1 MAKREGLSDS
11 FETLTN
17 ATIFAMGSEG
27 GSGVFR
33 ADGSFCT
40 NSRGQLGPRRF
51 TPEPTAEQVS
61 LPRKTLAGR
70 HLYGGW
76 LRPHFGHFL
85 LETTS
90 RLWALDQLD
99 RKVDSVL
106 FVPFRGKGGRRAR
119 DRYRA
124 FIDLLTDG
132 VPASIINKPYTVDEL
147 IVLDPGFGHGPRVLG
162 SPAFRSFIRSR
173 IESKIAPEG
182 PEKIYISRTRLLDK
196 RGGVFGEERIEAL
209 MAENG
214 FEIYHPQQHTIP
226 DQLAVYRAA
235 REVVSLDGSALHLV
249 AFAAQPGVKV
259 GIIMRRHAPLVMG
272 LGRHLEAF
280 ADAKVHLIDGLRG
293 SWVDEGARRVDFRS
307 IGEVDLP
314 KVRDF
319 LASAGLI
326 ETRSKITDL
335 GRKEIEQIIAE
346 MDRGPMKLWT
356 DGQEGA

>member
-1 MAKREGLSDS
+1 MARHKGLSDR
-11 FETLTN
+11 FETLKQ
-17 ATIFAMGSEG
+17 ATIFAMGSDG
-27 GSGVFR
+27 GSGVLR
-33 ADGSFCT
+33 ADGSFCPP
-40 NSRGQLGPRRF
+40 SRGQLGPRRF
-51 TPEPTAEQVS
+51 TPEPTAEQIAQ
-61 LPRKTLAGR
+61 PRKTLAGR

-99 RKVDSVL
+99 RKADSVV
-106 FVPFRGKGGRRAR
+106 FFPFRGKGGRRAR

-132 VPASIINKPYTVDEL
+132 VPTSIINKPFTVEEL
-147 IVLDPGFGHGPRVLG
+147 IVPDPGFGHGPRLLG
-162 SPAFRSFIRSR
+162 SPGFRDFIRTR
-173 IESKIAPEG
+173 IESRISPEG

-226 DQLAVYRAA
+226 EQLAVYRAA
-235 REVVSLDGSALHLV
+235 RQVVSLDGSALHLV

-259 GIIMRRHAPLVMG
+259 GIVMRRHAPLIAG
-272 LGRHLEAF
+272 LGHHLEAF
-280 ADAKVHLIDGLRG
+280 AEADVHLIDGLRG

-314 KVRDF
+314 RVRDL
-319 LASAGLI
+319 LASAGFV
-326 ETRSKITDL
+326 EQRSPMTDL
-335 GRKEIEQIIAE
+335 KPGEITKIIAE
-346 MDRGPMKLWT
+346 MDRGPMKLWS
-356 DGQEGA
+356 DG